1 MQFHMSTEEAAKNF
15 KFALLESQDFSEES
29 FITDGQGNDRLY
41 DGQPA
46 YRTNLIVTDISG
58 DKPRQLTGTTVK
70 IRKRPQGGKVDESL
84 HVTLVGDLTITPW
97 VDFRGSGQLRYSII
111 ADSIATT
118 PTAPAKRGE

>member
-1 MQFHMSTEEAAKNF
+1 MQFHMSVAEAAKNF
-15 KFALLESQDFSEES
+15 KFSLLESEDFGDES
-29 FITDGQGNDRLY
+29 YISDNQGNTRLY

-70 IRKRPQGGKVDESL
+70 IRRKPQGDKVEESL
-84 HVTLVGDLTITPW
+84 RVHLVGDLTITPW

-111 ADSIATT
+111 ADTIATT
-118 PTAPAKRGE
+118 PTATAKRGD

>member
-1 MQFHMSTEEAAKNF
+1 MQFHMSNLEAAKNF
-15 KFALLESQDFSEES
+15 KFSLLESEDFSDEE
-29 FITDGQGNDRLY
+29 FISDGQGNSRLY

-58 DKPRQLTGTTVK
+58 DKARQLPGTTVK
-70 IRKRPQGGKVDESL
+70 IRKKPQGGKVDESL
-84 HVTLVGDLTITPW
+84 HVDLVGDLTITPW

-118 PTAPAKRGE
+118 PTATAKRGD

>member
-1 MQFHMSTEEAAKNF
+1 MQFHMNSDEAAKNF
-15 KFALLESQDFSEES
+15 KFALLEPQDFSDEE
-29 FITDGQGNDRLY
+29 FITDGQGNNRLY

>member
-1 MQFHMSTEEAAKNF
+1 MQFRMSAAEAAKNF
-15 KFALLESQDFSEES
+15 KFSLLEPEDFGDEE
-29 FITDGQGNDRLY
+29 FIADGQGNSRLY

-46 YRTNLIVTDISG
+46 YRTNIIVTDISG

-70 IRKRPQGGKVDESL
+70 IRRKPQGDKVDESL
-84 HVTLVGDLTITPW
+84 RVNLVGDLTITPW

-118 PTAPAKRGE
+118 PAATAKRGD